1 MIIPMLLQL
10 GSGYMISY
18 YFVTICDYHVHTIM
32 FIRE

>member
-18 YFVTICDYHVHTIM
+18 YYYHVDTIM
-32 FIRE
+32 FIQF